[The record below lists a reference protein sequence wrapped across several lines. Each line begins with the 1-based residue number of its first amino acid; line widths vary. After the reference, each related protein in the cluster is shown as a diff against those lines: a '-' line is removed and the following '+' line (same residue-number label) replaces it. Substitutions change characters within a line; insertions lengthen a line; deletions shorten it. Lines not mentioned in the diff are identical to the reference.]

1 MSLFPFFWS
10 FYSAIQYEEN
20 TQSEESDLQEHY
32 YLQMK
37 LKWENLCPYWYIQW
51 LRNRLLLIFLASLK
65 TELQMELMKSNKT
78 IGIKYIEA
86 QITWFMCTIY
96 VQRERN
102 FKTDEGGDV
111 VGDRSSREGRLPIL
125 GGMIKYYDNHPGG
138 NDKNLIQSSWGEW

>member
-1 MSLFPFFWS
+1 MCLYSLFSGLFIQL
-10 FYSAIQYEEN
+10 YS
-20 TQSEESDLQEHY
+20 
-32 YLQMK
+32 MK
-37 LKWENLCPYWYIQW
+37 RTLKVRKVINRNIIIVKWENLCPCWYIQW
-51 LRNRLLLIFLASLK
+51 LQNRLLLIFFASLK